1 MSDDRPIT
9 ILMPLLGEGPDAMR
23 PVQALR
29 QREDIYVVIGPVKE
43 GEQWRSP
50 PGSMVR
56 RKSVTLSNGKRE
68 MVATAA

>member
-43 GEQWRSP
+43 GEQWRFP

-68 MVATAA
+68 MIATAA